1 MEEAQL
7 SGCAQDRERLRVL
20 INLAIAIGKR
30 ERLLQE
36 VHDDNSDNPGGNHNM
51 VPTAFSPSTSNTS
64 SVRKLPR
71 RNGHVEC
78 KY

>member
-20 INLAIAIGKR
+20 INLAIGIGKR
-30 ERLLQE
+30 EGLIGK
-36 VHDDNSDNPGGNHNM
+36 VPDSDNENSSGNHNI
-51 VPTAFSPSTSNTS
+51 VPAAFSPGKSNTR
-64 SVRKLPR
+64 SVRNLQRSK
-71 RNGHVEC
+71 GHVKC